1 MQDRAIIHTSS
12 AAAELQRGCCLR
24 QSGCMLPL
32 APGTLRAGIIPS
44 LGSNAKN
51 NQLGTTQPAGYN
63 TTQPSTAQAP
73 ELPDL
78 RFSGTC
84 DDFPPF
90 QLGRQ
95 TPTSF
100 PHAGDGSI
108 ALLLHQAAQHRLPPR
123 MQLPLHHSTKSLPF
137 WRSSI
142 PIGLGWLLIAQSSH
156 TLAMSLLRVIS
167 KSLLQG
173 AVNTLLLFSSIF
185 LFLHISGVS
194 FSTLLVGS
202 LHIPPDQ
209 PLHFEHCP

>member
-1 MQDRAIIHTSS
+1 MAGLSLVQDRAIIHTSS

-123 MQLPLHHSTKSLPF
+123 MQLPLHQFHKV
-137 WRSSI
+137 
-142 PIGLGWLLIAQSSH
+142 IAILEEQCTYRPGVAAHCSEQPH
-156 TLAMSLLRVIS
+156 TGNELA
-167 KSLLQG
+167 QG
-173 AVNTLLLFSSIF
+173 Y
-185 LFLHISGVS
+185 
-194 FSTLLVGS
+194 
-202 LHIPPDQ
+202 Q
-209 PLHFEHCP
+209 